1 MHHTLVRNPRVPV
14 TMSPVFSE
22 VKSID
27 SHQAHTVVGVP
38 TFGMHDN
45 RKYALLLLNNMLGGP
60 GMNSI
65 LNVAIRERRGYAYTV
80 ESSVTLF
87 SDCGLF
93 TVYFGSDERQ
103 VRKCLKI
110 IDNEIARI
118 ASGGLKEKALE
129 AAKKQ
134 YVGQLLV
141 SSENPESHALSL
153 GKGILNFGQVNTINE
168 IADIIRSVSAE
179 ELRSVAE
186 SISGKCSSLI
196 FV

>member
-1 MHHTLVRNPRVPV
+1 
-14 TMSPVFSE
+14 
-22 VKSID
+22 
-27 SHQAHTVVGVP
+27 
-38 TFGMHDN
+38 
-45 RKYALLLLNNMLGGP
+45 MLGGP

-110 IDNEIARI
+110 IDNEIDRI

-168 IADIIRSVSAE
+168 IADMIRAVSAE

>member
-1 MHHTLVRNPRVPV
+1 M
-14 TMSPVFSE
+14 
-22 VKSID
+22 
-27 SHQAHTVVGVP
+27 
-38 TFGMHDN
+38 
-45 RKYALLLLNNMLGGP
+45 
-60 GMNSI
+60 
-65 LNVAIRERRGYAYTV
+65 
-80 ESSVTLF
+80 
-87 SDCGLF
+87 
-93 TVYFGSDERQ
+93 YFGSDERQ

-110 IDNEIARI
+110 IDNEIDRI

-168 IADIIRSVSAE
+168 IADMIRSVSAE